1 MMKHP
6 GKLLG
11 VVALCLATVLTGTTG
26 AAADPGPTPPPR
38 TNSANETIYMVKGYD
53 PPDLVGDD
61 GPGVSCT
68 SRWNT
73 AERAMKRW
81 GWKGRFV
88 QVKFYNRD
96 TRCDLSLVRRAGNGT
111 YDGSRDLP
119 LMELGRRLAWKIHN
133 RDSRYGRSV
142 DLVGHSMGGLIIR
155 AALTGTERHMPGW
168 PPYIYVED
176 AVTLGT
182 PHHGAWPSDLLC
194 SAIPVNR
201 QCEDMRSESVFMRW
215 LHATDVPGSA
225 QGTDWTL
232 IGSEADS
239 DVGIGSTTP
248 VVDEAQHLVRYAS
261 STGIGHSDLRK
272 KANGR
277 WPMRYSQDSGQTWVS
292 LRYGAAPLRATF
304 NSLYWESR
312 W

>member
-1 MMKHP
+1 M
-6 GKLLG
+6 
-11 VVALCLATVLTGTTG
+11 ALSLAAVLTGASG
-26 AAADPGPTPPPR
+26 VAADPGPTPPPR
-38 TNSANETIYMVKGYD
+38 TNSTNEPLYMVKGFD
-53 PPDLVGDD
+53 PPEINDD

-81 GWKGRFV
+81 GWRGKFV
-88 QVKFYNRD
+88 QVGFYNGD
-96 TRCDLSLVRRAGNGT
+96 THCNLTLARNG
-111 YDGSRDLP
+111 DGTRDLP
-119 LMELGRRLAWKIHN
+119 LVELGRRLAWKIYN

-155 AALTGTERHMPGW
+155 AALTGTERHMRGW

-182 PHHGAWPSDLLC
+182 PHYGAWISDLIC
-194 SAIPVNR
+194 SAVPINR

-215 LHATDVPGSA
+215 LHSTNVPKSE

-232 IGSEADS
+232 IGSEADT
-239 DVGIGSTTP
+239 DVAVGSATP
-248 VVDEAQHLVRYAS
+248 VVDEAQHLVRYTS
-261 STGIGHSDLRK
+261 SSNIGHSQLRTI
-272 KANGR
+272 AYGW
-277 WPMRYSQDSGQTWVS
+277 WPLRHSHDSGENWTDT
-292 LRYGAAPLRATF
+292 RNGAAPLRATF

>member
-1 MMKHP
+1 VRHP
-6 GKLLG
+6 GKLFT
-11 VVALCLATVLTGTTG
+11 VMALCLATVLTGATG

-38 TNSANETIYMVKGYD
+38 TNSTNETLYMVKGFD
-53 PPDLVGDD
+53 PPEFNDD

-81 GWKGRFV
+81 GWRGKFV
-88 QVKFYNRD
+88 QVGFYNGD
-96 TRCDLSLVRRAGNGT
+96 TRCDLTLVRNNDGT
-111 YDGSRDLP
+111 RDLP

-155 AALTGTERHMPGW
+155 AALTGTERHMQGW

-176 AVTLGT
+176 VVTLGT
-182 PHHGAWPSDLLC
+182 PHYGAWISDLIC
-194 SAIPVNR
+194 SAVPINR

-215 LHATDVPGSA
+215 LHATNVPKSEQGS
-225 QGTDWTL
+225 DWTL

-239 DVGIGSTTP
+239 DVAIGSTTP

-261 STGIGHSDLRK
+261 SSNIGHSPLRTI
-272 KANGR
+272 AYGW
-277 WPMRYSQDSGQTWVS
+277 WPLRYSHDSGETWTDT
-292 LRYGAAPLRATF
+292 RNGAAPLRATF